1 MQIIYSNHAKKR
13 MKLRGI
19 EEFEVEHIL
28 KYPSYI
34 KKSAENRR
42 EAVGELKNR
51 EIKIIFI
58 KEENYIKIITVI

>member
-1 MQIIYSNHAKKR
+1 

-19 EEFEVEHIL
+19 EEFEVEHTL

-34 KKSAENRR
+34 KKSSENKR

-51 EIKIIFI
+51 EIKIVFI